1 MLDNESNIEHKQLK
15 KFVKNSFLSLS
26 CTFSMSLEYRL
37 LALET
42 AAKLLASA
50 VA

>member
-1 MLDNESNIEHKQLK
+1 MLDNESNIEHKTVV
-15 KFVKNSFLSLS
+15 VKNSFLSLS
-26 CTFSMSLEYRL
+26 CTFSMSFEYRL